1 MSRATGGVDVTRT
14 AVLALIGAQG
24 STSRADLARS
34 LDVSPALITQLTKQL
49 IADGL
54 LEELEHVPS
63 LGGRPARLLGLT
75 AAAGNAV

>member
-54 LEELEHVPS
+54 L
-63 LGGRPARLLGLT
+63 
-75 AAAGNAV
+75 